1 MEIEDKKNKASDER
15 SIKLKHLNV
24 IKEFKKLFKKL
35 WDKMQ
40 KIMICLY
47 PEIEKIPKKTSE
59 QKIKLNR
66 KDIIKLIL
74 LILSPLAITI
84 SYIYLSLKIVNTL
97 LLGFYTVAVVFKTV
111 KIYKRD
117 KKLNKKII
125 TNIIM
130 ISIIVILWLYTIFN

>member
-40 KIMICLY
+40 KIMIYLY

-84 SYIYLSLKIVNTL
+84 SYIYLPLKIVNTL
-97 LLGFYTVAVVFKTV
+97 LLSSYVVTVVFKTI
-111 KIYKRD
+111 KTYKKD

-125 TNIIM
+125 II
-130 ISIIVILWLYTIFN
+130 IIIVLIMMIFWTYTIFN